1 MPNGSARQRRADMA
15 IRRAGGLVFL
25 SGQNSSDQHGG
36 VVAEA
41 LLNPAFPYYGSP
53 IKKQTRYILAQVKEK
68 LRNAGLSIDHVVKAN
83 VFLTDLHNFTAFDE
97 AWLEFFP
104 HRPPCRATVGSP
116 GSLAPGCLIQA
127 DLIAV
132 DPSITPKAFTSAAPQ
147 APVNYSEVIAV
158 GDVVFAAGLMASD
171 YKTGVPKEASVDPAI
186 SPHRHSIEK
195 QTRYI
200 LKNFIEVFAA
210 AGTSLDH
217 VVKAQVFMK
226 NLSDFEQY
234 DEVWREFFRAPPP
247 RTTIG
252 VADLLVRDALIEID
266 LIATLPSAKKQALKE
281 RQYSSKLPGMLQS
294 ALVVGNLLFI
304 EGFSSASIRANS
316 IHSGLAYGMPEGSCI
331 SVKNE
336 ARFLLENLAASFESI
351 GASLRNTVKA
361 QVFLLDPSDLAGLEE
376 IWMEYFSTETPCTFI
391 QATTFRSDGVR
402 LEIDVIAEI

>member
-1 MPNGSARQRRADMA
+1 MA

-25 SGQNSSDQHGG
+25 SGQNASDQRGG

-41 LLNPAFPYYGSP
+41 LLNPAFPYYGSA
-53 IKKQTRYILAQVKEK
+53 IKKQTRYILGKVKEE
-68 LRNAGLSIDHVVKAN
+68 LRSAGISTDHVVKAN

-104 HRPPCRATVGSP
+104 HQPPCRATVGTP

-132 DPSITPKAFTSAAPQ
+132 DPSIMPKAFTSAAPQ
-147 APVNYSEVIAV
+147 APVNYSEVIAA
-158 GDVVFAAGLMASD
+158 GDIVFAAGLMASD

-186 SPHRHSIEK
+186 SPHGHSIAK

-234 DEVWREFFRAPPP
+234 DEVWREFFRSPPP

-252 VADLLVRDALIEID
+252 VVDLLVRDALIEID
-266 LIATLPSAKKQALKE
+266 LIATLPSAKKQALRE
-281 RQYSSKLPGMLQS
+281 RQHSSKLPGMLQS
-294 ALVVGNLLFI
+294 AFVVGNLLFV
-304 EGFSSASIRANS
+304 EGFSSALIKPNS
-316 IHSGLAYGMPEGSCI
+316 NSSEAGSTMAEGSPLSI
-331 SVKNE
+331 KKE

-351 GASLRNTVKA
+351 GVALRNIVKA

-376 IWMEYFSTETPCTFI
+376 IWMEYFPTETPCTFI
-391 QATTFRSDGVR
+391 QATALRSDGVR
-402 LEIDVIAEI
+402 LEVDVIAEI